1 MKILAIDGNSIL
13 NRAFFGIKLLST
25 AQGEYTNAVYG
36 FLSTYFK
43 VVENLKPDAVCA
55 CFDVKGPTYRHMEY
69 AAYKAGR
76 RPPAPE
82 FLQQLPL
89 IKEVLRYM
97 GVACY
102 EMSGYEAD
110 DLLGTISRICEETE
124 DCSCVILTGDRD
136 SFQLAGPCTTIK
148 YISTKAGRP
157 TETDYTPDTVREV
170 YGVTPEAFID
180 IKALQGDASDNIPGV
195 AGVGEKTAQQLV
207 STYGGIDAI
216 YASLDT
222 LPIRD
227 TVKNKLRDGEASARM
242 SYRLAKIDRYAPLT
256 LDPAVLCTQ
265 KMDEAALYAIL
276 HRLELR
282 SFILRLGLRPGGKPE
297 NTVSVSAGTVPAS
310 PAKIAQA
317 DDLGDIL
324 DKAGKA
330 PAALLADPGLS
341 FIALRADGEAWLV
354 RREDVGEEAF
364 AAFLKN
370 LMAGDIQKLGHDIK
384 PLYLALFAQE
394 IDFAG
399 FVFDTAIAAY
409 LLNPTAGHYELA
421 LTASNVLGVELGEA
435 VYLKEDAFS
444 PLADR
449 AAALAALGA
458 HLSAV
463 ESLYPALRDKLAEL
477 GMEKLMFK
485 IELPLVEVLA
495 SMQHI
500 GFRVDADRLA
510 AYGDMLG
517 QRIAVLEREIYE
529 RAGEKFNIN
538 SPKQLGEVLYEK
550 MGIPGGKKTKS
561 GYSTDA
567 DALERAAAYD
577 VIGTLVLEYRQLAK
591 LKSTYADG
599 LAKVISPAD
608 GRIHSSFNQMVT
620 ATGRI
625 SSTEPNLQNIPV
637 RTELGAQLRRMFVPA
652 DGYILADADYSQIEL
667 RVLAHISH
675 DAGMQAAFASG
686 ADIHRATA
694 ASVAGI
700 APEDVTSAMRSRAKA
715 VNFGLVYGMSEFSL
729 AAQTGMTRREAHDYI
744 ENYFAQFP
752 GVRDYMDRI
761 KAKAKEDGYVSTLV
775 GRRRTLPE
783 IRSTNFNVRS
793 FGERVALNTP
803 IQGTAADII
812 KLAMV
817 AVYRRLKK
825 EGLRSRL
832 ILQVHDE
839 LIVEAWKD
847 EAAEVTRI
855 LTEEMS
861 GAMQLDVK
869 LVAEASL
876 GEDWYAAKG

>member
-43 VVENLKPDAVCA
+43 VAESLQPDAVCA

-69 AAYKAGR
+69 AQYKAGR

-89 IKEVLRYM
+89 IKEVLRDM
-97 GVACY
+97 GVLCC

-148 YISTKAGRP
+148 YVSTKAGRP

-170 YGVTPEAFID
+170 YGVTPEEFID

-207 STYGGIDAI
+207 STYGGIEKI
-216 YASLDT
+216 YASLDS

-227 TVKNKLRDGEASARM
+227 TLKTKLRDGEASARM

-256 LDPAVLCTQ
+256 LDPAALCAQ
-265 KMDEAALYAIL
+265 KMDEAALYDIL

-282 SFILRLGLRPGGKPE
+282 SFILRLGLRPGGRPE
-297 NTVSVSAGTVPAS
+297 SRVQTGQQAAPSAPARIAREGELDAILEK
-310 PAKIAQA
+310 AK
-317 DDLGDIL
+317 
-324 DKAGKA
+324 KA
-330 PAALLADPGLS
+330 PAALLADAELS
-341 FIALRADGEAWLV
+341 YLALRADGENILV
-354 RREDVGEEAF
+354 RREDVGEAAF
-364 AAFLKN
+364 ADFLKK
-370 LMAGDIQKLGHDIK
+370 LMAEDIQKFGHDIK
-384 PLYLALFAQE
+384 PLYLALFAQGIE
-394 IDFAG
+394 FSG
-399 FVFDTAIAAY
+399 FVFDTAVAAY
-409 LLNPTAGHYELA
+409 LLNPSAGHYELA
-421 LTASNVLGVELGEA
+421 LTASNTLGTELPEP
-435 VYLKEDAFS
+435 VFEKPDAFS

-449 AAALAALGA
+449 DAALAALGA
-458 HLSAV
+458 HLEAV
-463 ESLYPALRDKLAEL
+463 ERLYPALREKLAAL
-477 GMEKLMFK
+477 GMEKLMYD

-510 AYGDMLG
+510 AYGEMLG
-517 QRIAVLEREIYE
+517 KRIGVLEQEIYE

-567 DALERAAAYD
+567 DALARAAVHDA
-577 VIGTLVLEYRQLAK
+577 IGTLVLEYRQLSK

-637 RTELGAQLRRMFVPA
+637 RTQLGAQLRHMFVPA
-652 DGYILADADYSQIEL
+652 EGYILADADYSQIEL

-694 ASVAGI
+694 ASVAGV
-700 APEDVTSAMRSRAKA
+700 APEAVTSAMRSRAKA

-729 AAQTGMTRREAHDYI
+729 AEQTGMTRREAHEYI
-744 ENYFAQFP
+744 ENYFARYP
-752 GVRDYMDRI
+752 GVREYMDRI

-775 GRRRTLPE
+775 GRRRALPE

-825 EGLRSRL
+825 EKLRSRL

-839 LIVEAWKD
+839 LIVETWKD
-847 EAAEVTRI
+847 EEAQVERI

-869 LVAEASL
+869 LVAEASF

>member
-43 VVENLKPDAVCA
+43 VTEALKPDAVCA

-89 IKEVLRYM
+89 IKEVLRDM

-110 DLLGTISRICEETE
+110 DLLGTISRICEET
-124 DCSCVILTGDRD
+124 DGCTCYILTGDRD
-136 SFQLAGPCTTIK
+136 SFQLAGPSTTIK
-148 YISTKAGRP
+148 FISTKAGHP
-157 TETDYTPDTVREV
+157 TETDYTPDMVREV
-170 YGVTPEAFID
+170 YGVTPEEFID

-207 STYGGIDAI
+207 STYGGIDKI

-227 TVKNKLRDGEASARM
+227 SLREKLRAGEESARM
-242 SYRLAKIDRYAPLT
+242 SYRLAKIDRFAPIELHP
-256 LDPAVLCTQ
+256 DALCARE
-265 KMDEAALYAIL
+265 MDEAALYDIL

-282 SFILRLGLRPGGKPE
+282 SFILRLGLRPGGKKETAAVPSE
-297 NTVSVSAGTVPAS
+297 APAS
-310 PAKIAQA
+310 PAVIASQDA
-317 DDLGDIL
+317 LDSIL
-324 DKAGKA
+324 ESAKKA
-330 PAALLADPGLS
+330 PVSLLADPSLS
-341 FIALRADGEAWLV
+341 FIALRAEGKAHLV
-354 RREDVGEEAF
+354 LREGVGEEAF
-364 AAFLKN
+364 ASFLKA
-370 LMAGDIQKLGHDIK
+370 LMGAGIKKYGHDIK
-384 PLYLALFAQE
+384 PLYLALFAQGIE
-394 IDFAG
+394 FSD

-409 LLNPTAGHYELA
+409 LINPTAGHYELSH
-421 LTASNVLGVELGEA
+421 TASNFLGVELPEA
-435 VYLKEDAFS
+435 KYLGDNAFS

-449 AAALAALGA
+449 ESALSALNAHLAAIEGLYGA
-458 HLSAV
+458 LKAKLS
-463 ESLYPALRDKLAEL
+463 ELSMDKL
-477 GMEKLMFK
+477 MYS

-500 GFRVDADRLA
+500 GFRVDADKLT
-510 AYGDMLG
+510 AYGEALG
-517 QRIAVLEREIYE
+517 ARIAKLEEEIYAL
-529 RAGEKFNIN
+529 AGEKFNIN
-538 SPKQLGEVLYEK
+538 SPKQLGELLYEK

-567 DALERAAAYD
+567 DALERAAAYSP
-577 VIGTLVLEYRQLAK
+577 IATLVLEYRQLAK

-599 LAKVISPAD
+599 LLKVISPAD

-625 SSTEPNLQNIPV
+625 SSADPNLQNIPV
-637 RTELGAQLRRMFVPA
+637 RTPLGAELRHMFVPA
-652 DGYILADADYSQIEL
+652 EGYVLADADYSQIEL

-729 AAQTGMTRREAHDYI
+729 AAQTGMTRREAHEYI
-744 ENYFAQFP
+744 ENYFAKYP
-752 GVRDYMDRI
+752 GVREYMDRI
-761 KAKAKEDGYVSTLV
+761 KAQAKEDGYVSTLV

-783 IRSTNFNVRS
+783 IRSTNHNVRA

-817 AVYRRLKK
+817 AVYGRLKK
-825 EGLRSRL
+825 ENLRSRL

-839 LIVEAWKD
+839 LIVETWRD
-847 EAAEVTRI
+847 ETDAVKKI

-861 GAMQLDVK
+861 GAMQLDVQ
-869 LVAEASL
+869 LVAEASV